1 MLVLSNTTTLNLLL
15 SKLLQECLQQTN
27 SSSPSQESS
36 ASDSLAIIYVLLM
49 LGLFGFFTVGV
60 MVTNLRARRLEGP
73 RDPYNTYI
81 ATDAWHKKDR
91 EYLQAKLIE
100 SCKLCCVLENQLA
113 VEQPGMKIPEEK
125 SS

>member
-1 MLVLSNTTTLNLLL
+1 MSNTTALSLLL
-15 SKLLQECLQQTN
+15 SKLLQQCLERSN
-27 SSSPSQESS
+27 SSAPAQQSS
-36 ASDSLAIIYVLLM
+36 ASDGLAIIYVLLM
-49 LGLFGFFTVGV
+49 VGLFGFFTVGV

-91 EYLQAKLIE
+91 EYLQAKVIE
-100 SCKLCCVLENQLA
+100 SYRLCCVLENQLA